1 MDADVGFCLQPKYT
15 AKAEDKISEARTK
28 PAQGALDEEASVN
41 RYNAM
46 KAAAAAAVNR
56 CAGVNAQLRLNFA
69 ANLSGRVVRHI
80 VLDAGC
86 NVTLLLC
93 RVSGAISDTQQ
104 AVQDKTKK
112 ALDQG
117 VKVQLQSSQHVPLW
131 QCLLSEPATS
141 ERLCP

>member
-1 MDADVGFCLQPKYT
+1 MQPKYT

-28 PAQGALDEEASVN
+28 PAQGALNEEASVN

-56 CAGVNAQLRLNFA
+56 CAGVSAQLKLNLA
-69 ANLSGRVVRHI
+69 AGLSGRVVRHV
-80 VLDAGC
+80 VLNAGC

-104 AVQDKTKK
+104 AVQDKTKE

-117 VKVQLQSSQHVPLW
+117 AKVQFQAPQHVPQW

-141 ERLCP
+141 ERLCA